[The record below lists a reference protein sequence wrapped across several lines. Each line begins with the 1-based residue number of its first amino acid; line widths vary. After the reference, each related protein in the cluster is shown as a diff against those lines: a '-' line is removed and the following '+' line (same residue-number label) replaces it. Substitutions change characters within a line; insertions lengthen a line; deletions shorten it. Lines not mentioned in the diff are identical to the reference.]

1 MSRAIIYPCIC
12 LIGYLAAIPLRRFK
26 TKLGWFGTAQTV
38 SVLCLV
44 FAMGVRVGA
53 NEEVVRNLDTYGLYS
68 LLFTIV
74 VLVCS
79 IVAIHFAR
87 KLIGLDREGLAKS
100 SAPASAETISAAEQE
115 IEAAAEKEPTSAF
128 AAIFDKMTAMILV
141 SVAGG
146 ISSGYFFFLKRYGFE
161 QVSAGSSLAISIGLV
176 VLLIFVGLDL
186 GLEGQVFSNIR
197 RVGFKIL
204 ILPLSVAIG
213 TFVGALLCTL
223 VLPLAANEGLAI
235 GAGFAWYSL
244 GAGIIMDAGF
254 EVAGAISFLHNVM
267 RELFAIVFV
276 PFVAKK
282 FGYVEC
288 LGMPASVSMD
298 VCLPIVEHSTNGSTT
313 VYSFIT
319 GFSLSMSVPFLV
331 PFFLAL

>member
-1 MSRAIIYPCIC
+1 MSSAIIYPCIC

-223 VLPLAANEGLAI
+223 VLPLTD
-235 GAGFAWYSL
+235 
-244 GAGIIMDAGF
+244 M
-254 EVAGAISFLHNVM
+254 
-267 RELFAIVFV
+267 
-276 PFVAKK
+276 
-282 FGYVEC
+282 
-288 LGMPASVSMD
+288 
-298 VCLPIVEHSTNGSTT
+298 
-313 VYSFIT
+313 
-319 GFSLSMSVPFLV
+319 LSMVNTKMIAEEDTPENREQAYYDMAWLNENMIMRNRTHGGYKVLV
-331 PFFLAL
+331 DELWEFCEIMNADMVMTI